1 MATVVAVIGGATC
14 SSREQTLAEEVGALL
29 AEAGATVVCG
39 GLDGVMAAV
48 CRGAHSRGG
57 FTVGILPGNDRDSA
71 NEWVSLPIA
80 TGVGQARNMAVVR
93 SSQVVIAIG
102 GAYGTLAEMA
112 FALNSGIPVIGID
125 TWRLSQNGIGPSP
138 VLEVNN
144 AEEAVNMALQLALE
158 RSNR

>member
-1 MATVVAVIGGATC
+1 M
-14 SSREQTLAEEVGALL
+14 
-29 AEAGATVVCG
+29 
-39 GLDGVMAAV
+39 
-48 CRGAHSRGG
+48 
-57 FTVGILPGNDRDSA
+57 PGNDRDSA